1 MGTVRLEDLDGGTV
15 KLRFG
20 AHQKKE
26 IYLGT
31 QPNTGRM
38 IAYVF
43 REEDCERVLRIVNR
57 EERVITAIE
66 ELLKCL
72 DPGQYPVTV
81 YETTRL
87 LDQMKADD
95 TTAQE
100 VPWDKQP
107 PLYQLP

>member
-1 MGTVRLEDLDGGTV
+1 M

-43 REEDCERVLRIVNR
+43 REEDCERALRIVNR
-57 EERVITAIE
+57 EERVIKMME
-66 ELLKCL
+66 ELLTCI
-72 DPGQYPVTV
+72 DPGQYPVTT
-81 YETTRL
+81 YEAQQL
-87 LDQMKADD
+87 IDQMKADD

-100 VPWDKQP
+100 VPWDK